1 MSARSLPTRV
11 GWSKSGWDETNLDQ
25 TGSDKGI
32 SKQGSASD
40 SMALRDVVLEHYD
53 REHMAIRR
61 YLVFSGVPPDLAE
74 DAVQEA
80 FLRLQVH
87 LDRQGD
93 QTNLRAWLY
102 RVAHNLA
109 LHELQAGS
117 RSRSEPLENAV
128 PANKEEDPGA
138 SPEQRLLV
146 KERGDRVRVAIGQ
159 LPELPRQ
166 CVVMRAQGLRFREIA
181 EILGLSISTVA
192 EHVQRGL
199 QQVRET
205 V

>member
-1 MSARSLPTRV
+1 
-11 GWSKSGWDETNLDQ
+11 
-25 TGSDKGI
+25 
-32 SKQGSASD
+32 
-40 SMALRDVVLEHYD
+40 MALHDVVLEHYD

-61 YLVFSGVPPDLAE
+61 YLVFCGISPDLAE

-87 LDRQGD
+87 LERNGDR
-93 QTNLRAWLY
+93 TNLRAWLY

-109 LHELQAGS
+109 LHELQGARHRLS
-117 RSRSEPLENAV
+117 DPLETAEGTSRAID
-128 PANKEEDPGA
+128 PAE
-138 SPEQRLLV
+138 SPEQSLLD
-146 KERGDRVRVAIGQ
+146 KERSNRLRMAIGR
-159 LPELPRQ
+159 LPEVPRQ

-181 EILGLSISTVA
+181 EVLGLSVSTVA

-199 QQVRET
+199 RQVREI